1 MKPTQAILRQRL
13 DEVYAI
19 RVDGATIHD
28 VRRYVAE
35 KEAAGEQPWTIPD
48 GGRPVS
54 ERTLWRYIQQT
65 DRMMDEVSRE
75 SRKRMRR
82 RHLAQRRNLYAKAL
96 AQGDIK
102 AALSVLRDE
111 AELLNLYP
119 ARKTQVTG
127 KDGGPVV
134 LHVTEEIIGGQK
146 GPAAL
151 ENIVEEIVTHDST
164 TDNRPADDPPP
175 SGAASVPQI

>member
-127 KDGGPVV
+127 KGGGPVV
-134 LHVTEEIIGGQK
+134 LHVTEEIIGQK
-146 GPAAL
+146 PQAAL
-151 ENIVEEIVTHDST
+151 DGIVEEIVTNDRSNADS
-164 TDNRPADDPPP
+164 RSADGETPPGPETIP
-175 SGAASVPQI
+175 SI